1 LPFEERLYVRAT
13 FARVFRV
20 LDLKLSAIL
29 SGLSYA
35 LDLTEG
41 HPRGHASRSCLIG
54 MRIARELRL
63 PAADQSDLFYALLL
77 KDAGCSSNS
86 ARVFQL
92 FGGDDQRAK
101 RGVWLRDWRKL
112 REQLAYVLDYVEPD
126 GRLTER
132 LRRMAVLAVKGPASR
147 RALFEIRCDRG
158 AQIARTLGF
167 SAATSDAIR
176 SMDEHWDGGGYPEG
190 LRRQQIPLLAR
201 IIGLAQ
207 VAEIFAS
214 ESGPARATSVIRQRR
229 GSWFDPDVVNAFLS
243 VSGEEALWESC
254 ASQSL
259 DETVA
264 AAEPEGRE
272 VAAEG
277 ARLDDIAL
285 AFAWV
290 IDAKS
295 PYTYHHSERVADFA
309 TRIGRLL
316 GLGEAGLVRL
326 RRAALL
332 HDIGKLSVPNRILD
346 KPDRLTPREWEVVKL
361 HPYYTYQILERV
373 PVFGE
378 LAFDAS
384 AHHERLDGRGYYR
397 NLTGAQLSQSA
408 RILAAADQLDALSAD
423 RPYRG
428 RLPNEQVV
436 AIMRQQAGTG
446 LCPDC
451 VLAAATALEGAQ
463 T

>member
-1 LPFEERLYVRAT
+1 MAVATLRL
-13 FARVFRV
+13 
-20 LDLKLSAIL
+20 SSIL

-54 MRIARELRL
+54 MRLGRVLGLSAD
-63 PAADQSDLFYALLL
+63 DQSNLFYALLL

-92 FGGDDQRAK
+92 FGGDDQAAK
-101 RGVWLRDWRKL
+101 RGVWFRDWRKL
-112 REQLAYVLDYVEPD
+112 REQIAYVLDYAEPE
-126 GRLTER
+126 GRVFER
-132 LRRMAVLAVKGPASR
+132 VRRFAVLAAKGPASR
-147 RALFEIRCDRG
+147 RALFEVRCDRG

-167 SAATSDAIR
+167 SAATAQAIR
-176 SMDEHWDGGGYPEG
+176 CMDEHWDGGGYPDG
-190 LRRQQIPLLAR
+190 MRRDEIPLLAR
-201 IIGLAQ
+201 IVGLAQ

-214 ESGPARATSVIRQRR
+214 EEGPARASAVVRQRT
-229 GSWFDPDVVNAFLS
+229 GSWFDPDLAAAFRS
-243 VSGEEALWESC
+243 IAGDRELWDAC
-254 ASQSL
+254 ASPSL
-259 DETVA
+259 DDTVA
-264 AAEPEGRE
+264 AVEPEGRE
-272 VAAEG
+272 IAADEK
-277 ARLDDIAL
+277 RLDDIAV

-295 PYTYHHSERVADFA
+295 PFTYHHSERVADFA
-309 TRIGRLL
+309 VAIARAL
-316 GLGEAGLVRL
+316 GLDERETVRL

-346 KPDRLTPREWEVVKL
+346 KPGTLTPREWEIVKL

-384 AHHERLDGRGYYR
+384 AHHERLDGRGYFR
-397 NLTGAQLSQSA
+397 NLPAASLSPSA
-408 RILAAADQLDALSAD
+408 RILCVADQLDALSAD

-428 RLPNEQVV
+428 KMPAERVV
-436 AIMRQQAGTG
+436 SILREERGTG
-446 LCPDC
+446 LWPDA
-451 VLAAATALEGAQ
+451 VEAAEKLVN
-463 T
+463 

>member
-1 LPFEERLYVRAT
+1 MTTKTV
-13 FARVFRV
+13 
-20 LDLKLSAIL
+20 KLSSIL

-54 MRIARELRL
+54 MRIADELSL
-63 PAADQSDLFYALLL
+63 SADDRSHLFYALLL

-92 FGGDDQRAK
+92 FGGDDQKAK
-101 RGVWLRDWRKL
+101 RGVWMRDWRKL
-112 REQLAYVLDYVEPD
+112 REQMAYVLEYVEPE
-126 GRLTER
+126 GPIGER
-132 LRRMAVLAVKGPASR
+132 LRRLIVLMVKGPASR
-147 RALFEIRCDRG
+147 RQLFEVRCDRG
-158 AQIARTLGF
+158 AEIARTLGF
-167 SAATSDAIR
+167 SQDTAEAIR
-176 SMDEHWDGGGYPEG
+176 AMDEHWDGGGYPG
-190 LRRQQIPLLAR
+190 GRKRQDIPLLAR

-214 ESGPARATSVIRQRR
+214 DSGPDRAASIARQRR
-229 GSWFDPDVVNAFLS
+229 GSWFDPEVVDAFLS
-243 VSGEEALWESC
+243 VVKESTLWNAC
-254 ASQSL
+254 ASPAL

-264 AAEPEGRE
+264 AAEPEGQQ
-272 VAAEG
+272 VTADG
-277 ARLDDIAL
+277 TRLDDIAS

-295 PYTYHHSERVADFA
+295 PYTYHHSNRVAEFA
-309 TRIGRLL
+309 VEIGREL
-316 GLGEAGLVRL
+316 GLDDTEIVRI
-326 RRAALL
+326 RRAGLL
-332 HDIGKLSVPNRILD
+332 HDIGKLSVPNRVLD
-346 KPDRLTPREWEVVKL
+346 KPGKLTPREWEVVKL

-397 NLTGAQLSQSA
+397 NLPATQLSKAA
-408 RILAAADQLDALSAD
+408 RILAAADQLDALSAE

-428 RLPNEQVV
+428 RLPRERVV
-436 AIMRQQAGTG
+436 GIMKEEAGTG

-451 VLAAATALEGAQ
+451 VAAAVTVLERMPGDPLPQ
-463 T
+463 Q

>member
-1 LPFEERLYVRAT
+1 MPAT
-13 FARVFRV
+13 
-20 LDLKLSAIL
+20 LKLSSIL

-54 MRIARELRL
+54 MRIASELGL
-63 PAADQSDLFYALLL
+63 SADDRSHLFYALLL

-92 FGGDDQRAK
+92 FGGDDQKAK

-112 REQLAYVLDYVEPD
+112 REQMAYVLDFVEPD
-126 GRLTER
+126 GPIAER
-132 LRRMAVLAVKGPASR
+132 LRRLVVLAVKGPAAR
-147 RALFEIRCDRG
+147 RALFEVRCDRG
-158 AQIARTLGF
+158 AEIARTLGF
-167 SAATSDAIR
+167 SKDTAEAIR
-176 SMDEHWDGGGYPEG
+176 AMDEHWDGGGYPMG
-190 LRRQQIPLLAR
+190 LTRQRIPLLAR
-201 IIGLAQ
+201 IVGLAQ

-214 ESGPARATSVIRQRR
+214 DSGPERAASIVRQRR
-229 GSWFDPDVVNAFLS
+229 GSWFDPGLVDAFLS
-243 VSGEEALWESC
+243 VVKDASLWDAC
-254 ASQSL
+254 ASPAL
-259 DETVA
+259 DDTVA
-264 AAEPEGRE
+264 AAEPEGRQV
-272 VAAEG
+272 VADG
-277 ARLDDIAL
+277 GRLDDIAS

-295 PYTYHHSERVADFA
+295 PYTYQHSSRVAEFSVE
-309 TRIGRLL
+309 IGREL
-316 GLGEAGLVRL
+316 GLAAADLVRI
-326 RRAALL
+326 RRAGLL
-332 HDIGKLSVPNRILD
+332 HDIGKLSVPNRVLD
-346 KPDRLTPREWEVVKL
+346 KPGPLTPREWEVIKL

-397 NLTGAQLSQSA
+397 NLPARQLSTAA
-408 RILAAADQLDALSAD
+408 RILAAADQLDALSAE

-428 RLPNEQVV
+428 RLPRERVM
-436 AIMRQQAGTG
+436 AIMKQDAGTG

-451 VLAAATALEGAQ
+451 VAAAVTVLERMPGDPLPQ
-463 T
+463 Q

>member
-1 LPFEERLYVRAT
+1 MQIE
-13 FARVFRV
+13 
-20 LDLKLSAIL
+20 LKTVQLSSIL
-29 SGLSYA
+29 AGLSYA

-54 MRIARELRL
+54 MRVGRELGL
-63 PAADQSDLFYALLL
+63 SADDQSHLFYALLL

-92 FGGDDQRAK
+92 FGGDDQQAK

-112 REQLAYVLDYVEPD
+112 REQIAYLLDYVEPE
-126 GRLTER
+126 GRFVER
-132 LRRMAVLAVKGPASR
+132 LRRFAVLAAKGPASR
-147 RALFEIRCDRG
+147 RLLFEVRCDRG
-158 AQIARTLGF
+158 AEIARTLGF
-167 SAATSDAIR
+167 SQDTAQAIR
-176 SMDEHWDGGGYPEG
+176 CMDEHWDGGGYPDG
-190 LRRQQIPLLAR
+190 LKHQAIPLLGR

-207 VAEIFAS
+207 VVEIFSS
-214 ESGPARATSVIRQRR
+214 EQGPARAAAIVRQRR
-229 GSWFDPDVVNAFLS
+229 GSWFDPELADAFLS
-243 VSGEEALWESC
+243 AAANNELWDAC
-254 ASQSL
+254 AAPNL
-259 DETVA
+259 DERVA
-264 AAEPEGRE
+264 AAEPEGRAI
-272 VAAEG
+272 AADDK
-277 ARLDDIAL
+277 RLNDIAE

-295 PYTYHHSERVADFA
+295 PFTYHHSERVADFA
-309 TRIGRLL
+309 TGIAREL
-316 GLGEAGLVRL
+316 GLDDEHVIRV

-346 KPDRLTPREWEVVKL
+346 KPGKLTPREWEVVKL

-397 NLTGAQLSQSA
+397 NLTVEHLSPTA
-408 RILAAADQLDALSAD
+408 RILATADQLDALSAE

-428 RLPNEQVV
+428 KLPPDKVME
-436 AIMRQQAGTG
+436 IMRAERGTG
-446 LCPDC
+446 LDPDC
-451 VLAAATALEGAQ
+451 VTAAETVFASGNLAIQ
-463 T
+463 

>member
-1 LPFEERLYVRAT
+1 MPALVPTTV
-13 FARVFRV
+13 
-20 LDLKLSAIL
+20 KLSAIL

-54 MRIARELRL
+54 MRIGRALGLSPEE
-63 PAADQSDLFYALLL
+63 QSHLFYALLL

-92 FGGDDQRAK
+92 FGGDDQTAK
-101 RGVWLRDWRKL
+101 RAVWLRDWRKL
-112 REQLAYVLDYVEPD
+112 REQIAYVLDVVEPE
-126 GRLTER
+126 GRIVER
-132 LRRMAVLAVKGPASR
+132 VRRLAVLAAKGPASR
-147 RALFEIRCDRG
+147 RMLFEVRCDRG
-158 AQIARTLGF
+158 ADIAHTLGF
-167 SAATSDAIR
+167 SSPTARAIR
-176 SMDEHWDGGGYPEG
+176 CMDEHWDGGGYPDG
-190 LRRQQIPLLAR
+190 LRRDAIPVLAR

-207 VAEIFAS
+207 VVEIFAS
-214 ESGPARATSVIRQRR
+214 ERTPAEAAVIARQRR
-229 GSWFDPDVVNAFLS
+229 GSWFDPAIVDAFLG
-243 VSGEEALWESC
+243 VAGERELWEACGS
-254 ASQSL
+254 AAL
-259 DETVA
+259 EETVA

-272 VAAEG
+272 ISADG
-277 ARLDDIAL
+277 QRLNDIAT

-295 PYTYHHSERVADFA
+295 PFTYHHSERVADYA
-309 TRIGRLL
+309 AAIGRQI
-316 GLGEAGLVRL
+316 GLDEPTTVRL

-346 KPDRLTPREWEVVKL
+346 KPGALTPREWEIVKL

-397 NLTGAQLSQSA
+397 NLTADQLSASA
-408 RILAAADQLDALSAD
+408 KILCVADQLDALSAD

-428 RLPNEQVV
+428 KLPQEKV
-436 AIMRQQAGTG
+436 IGILRSERGSG
-446 LCPDC
+446 LWPDA
-451 VLAAATALEGAQ
+451 VDAAQ
-463 T
+463 TVIEAVN